1 MKVSND
7 VDLKQIAEDTELFT
21 GAELEGLC
29 REAGIVALRE
39 DISAS
44 VVCNRHFQTVWKS
57 LKPVLTREE
66 VNSCSSFMKN
76 PSLISSGSSKASAK
90 QNSKHTTT
98 SQSTILL
105 KNFTIRSF
113 MCQIYFYYRGY
124 LFGLDLGLYL
134 MVLRASVVTGAVN
147 LGCEGVSLEECKGF
161 GCASI
166 KRTGKV

>member
-44 VVCNRHFQTVWKS
+44 VVW
-57 LKPVLTREE
+57 
-66 VNSCSSFMKN
+66 
-76 PSLISSGSSKASAK
+76 
-90 QNSKHTTT
+90 
-98 SQSTILL
+98 
-105 KNFTIRSF
+105 
-113 MCQIYFYYRGY
+113 
-124 LFGLDLGLYL
+124 
-134 MVLRASVVTGAVN
+134 
-147 LGCEGVSLEECKGF
+147 VSLEECKGF

-166 KRTGKV
+166 QKDWKSVGF